1 MITTVY
7 LWQAGTVEGVTD
19 TPQKARSAAASCER
33 GGRLVDAGKA
43 LAELRTALARTR
55 VNGVHAGRSRAG
67 QENDSVL
74 TSKARA
80 A

>member
-1 MITTVY
+1 M
-7 LWQAGTVEGVTD
+7 WQQRYD
-19 TPQKARSAAASCER
+19 Q
-33 GGRLVDAGKA
+33 GRLADCAHDLSSCGESRHV
-43 LAELRTALARTR
+43 ELRTALARTR

-67 QENDSVL
+67 QENDSML